1 MGLETGQRYTT
12 REAISLIYE
21 WLNRARPLLPDGPD
35 RVVRHPEWTGRL
47 LAELGNPDAAAFNVA
62 VTGSKGK
69 GSNAI
74 LLAAILQCLGLRV
87 GLFTSPHLIDFM
99 ERIRLGGQVMPEA
112 VFVHWMT
119 QVYDEARRLPVP
131 PSQYIGPVG
140 LLACVAAL
148 WFADE
153 QTDVNVFELGRG
165 ALHDDVNQVRHE
177 GALLTPVFL
186 EHARELGPTLPDVAR
201 EKAGVLRTETR
212 WLVSHPQS
220 ETVQAVL
227 NRCGPPG
234 TDTQLLGCDFSA
246 RVDSRPGGDET
257 RVWVRFAAG
266 DETCIR
272 LPGVPDFLARNAA
285 VAAAAA
291 RQVAKERWGHEAL
304 LPDEIDLRRVRLP
317 GRMEVIARRPLVL
330 VDGTVHRETALHV
343 GAWAASATR
352 RGSARRFGAVLAIP
366 VDKDGM
372 GVLGALQEHVQWVVW
387 TGASNPHLRFDDRFC
402 RAALALGM
410 RSEWVPDVAQA
421 LDAAWARVD
430 PADGLLLLGTQSF
443 VADVMQHFAIDTR
456 TIWRLG
462 E

>member
-186 EHARELGPTLPDVAR
+186 EHARELGPTLP
-201 EKAGVLRTETR
+201 
-212 WLVSHPQS
+212 
-220 ETVQAVL
+220 
-227 NRCGPPG
+227 
-234 TDTQLLGCDFSA
+234 
-246 RVDSRPGGDET
+246 
-257 RVWVRFAAG
+257 
-266 DETCIR
+266 
-272 LPGVPDFLARNAA
+272 
-285 VAAAAA
+285 
-291 RQVAKERWGHEAL
+291 
-304 LPDEIDLRRVRLP
+304 
-317 GRMEVIARRPLVL
+317 
-330 VDGTVHRETALHV
+330 
-343 GAWAASATR
+343 
-352 RGSARRFGAVLAIP
+352 
-366 VDKDGM
+366 
-372 GVLGALQEHVQWVVW
+372 
-387 TGASNPHLRFDDRFC
+387 
-402 RAALALGM
+402 
-410 RSEWVPDVAQA
+410 
-421 LDAAWARVD
+421 
-430 PADGLLLLGTQSF
+430 
-443 VADVMQHFAIDTR
+443 
-456 TIWRLG
+456 
-462 E
+462 

>member
-1 MGLETGQRYTT
+1 
-12 REAISLIYE
+12 
-21 WLNRARPLLPDGPD
+21 
-35 RVVRHPEWTGRL
+35 
-47 LAELGNPDAAAFNVA
+47 
-62 VTGSKGK
+62 
-69 GSNAI
+69 
-74 LLAAILQCLGLRV
+74 
-87 GLFTSPHLIDFM
+87 
-99 ERIRLGGQVMPEA
+99 
-112 VFVHWMT
+112 
-119 QVYDEARRLPVP
+119 
-131 PSQYIGPVG
+131 
-140 LLACVAAL
+140 
-148 WFADE
+148 
-153 QTDVNVFELGRG
+153 
-165 ALHDDVNQVRHE
+165 
-177 GALLTPVFL
+177 FL

-201 EKAGVLRTETR
+201 EKAGVLRAETR

-366 VDKDGM
+366 ADKDGM
-372 GVLGALQEHVQWVVW
+372 GVLGALREHVQWVVW
-387 TGASNPHLRFDDRFC
+387 TRASNPHLRFDDRFC
-402 RAALALGM
+402 RVARALGM
-410 RSEWVPDVAQA
+410 RSEWVPDVTRA
-421 LDAAWARVD
+421 LDAARARVES
-430 PADGLLLLGTQSF
+430 ADGLLLLGTQSF
-443 VADVMQHFAIDTR
+443 VADVMQHFAVDTR
-456 TIWRLG
+456 TIWRP
-462 E
+462 EE